1 MRKLSLF
8 LLLLG
13 ITPAFF
19 VSSCCEPST
28 KDSRPMII
36 DSLFSRTTG
45 FDLDLQRTPAGGI
58 PDSGYYPIYT
68 FAIRNDGAQDDIFT
82 LRFRSQYTISDQTGS
97 GRPLG
102 FDISQTVP
110 AGATVFFRTPTP
122 VPDSIT
128 SRERI
133 TYTPTQDT
141 LPLMSRAYLGFFATT
156 PDSTKLRY
164 ENAAVSVLYGAIDN
178 GAEGCNTPATS
189 KPVQIGGIQ
198 DK

>member
-1 MRKLSLF
+1 MRKLP
-8 LLLLG
+8 LLLLMLSAA
-13 ITPAFF
+13 PL
-19 VSSCCEPST
+19 VLSSCCEPAS
-28 KDSRPMII
+28 KDSRPSLI
-36 DSLFSRTTG
+36 DSLFSRSVG
-45 FDLDLQRTPAGGI
+45 YDLDLQRTPAGGKA
-58 PDSGYYPIYT
+58 DSGYYPIYT
-68 FAIRNDGAQDDIFT
+68 FAIHNDGSQDDIFT
-82 LRFRSQYTISDQTGS
+82 LRFRSQYTISDQTAS

-110 AGATVFFRTPTP
+110 AGQTVLFRTPTP
-122 VPDSIT
+122 LPDSIT

-133 TYTPTQDT
+133 TFTPTQDT

-164 ENAAVSVLYGAIDN
+164 ENAMVSVLYGAIDN

-189 KPVQIGGIQ
+189 KPVLIGAIQ